1 MAFGFQTKNLPTSS
15 RSGKKDEETRDQG
28 GKKGD
33 QKAGALPIGFVINY
47 ADDPTFPPLLED
59 RRASAT
65 AYYE

>member
-1 MAFGFQTKNLPTSS
+1 MDLQITSTS
-15 RSGKKDEETRDQG
+15 RKKKEETRDQG

>member
-1 MAFGFQTKNLPTSS
+1 MDLQKSSTS
-15 RSGKKDEETRDQG
+15 RKKKETRDQG